1 MKYAIWDK
9 ESKVYTPAGTV
20 YTAEEWME
28 KYPAAKDPDITYVCS
43 AGKING
49 AFFVAL
55 EMLAA
60 QCEEAG
66 ADFSACETDEEKL
79 NAIMA
84 FEQQRHEEEQIAA
97 ENAISAS
104 ERIADAMEDMVVLAM
119 PDEE

>member
-28 KYPAAKDPDITYVCS
+28 KYPAARDPDIAYVCS

-49 AFFVAL
+49 AFFAAL

-66 ADFSACETDEEKL
+66 CDFSECETDEEKL
-79 NAIMA
+79 EAIMA
-84 FEQQRHEEEQIAA
+84 FEEQRREEEAAAA
-97 ENAISAS
+97 ENAASTS

-119 PDEE
+119 PDDI